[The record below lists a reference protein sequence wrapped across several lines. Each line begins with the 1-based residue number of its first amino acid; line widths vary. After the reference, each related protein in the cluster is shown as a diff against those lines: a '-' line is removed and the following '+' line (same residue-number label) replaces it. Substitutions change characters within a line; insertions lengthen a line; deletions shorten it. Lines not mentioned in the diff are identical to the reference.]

1 MVCFIG
7 SILRVTALSHP
18 LVARHV
24 PPWPKHARA
33 RLGLVRVLGC
43 AYVCVCVCVCLAVCN
58 YACVRA
64 CVRAFVQVRAG
75 AGRQRRTLL
84 AWIERF
90 GGWAG

>member
-1 MVCFIG
+1 MRALGSGLSVC
-7 SILRVTALSHP
+7 
-18 LVARHV
+18 
-24 PPWPKHARA
+24 
-33 RLGLVRVLGC
+33 LGVRM
-43 AYVCVCVCVCLAVCN
+43 YVCVCVCVSLCVITR
-58 YACVRA
+58 ACVRA

>member
-1 MVCFIG
+1 MICFIG

-24 PPWPKHARA
+24 PSWPKHARA

-43 AYVCVCVCVCLAVCN
+43 AYVCVCVCVSL
-58 YACVRA
+58 CVITRA